1 MTQTVRDT
9 DPAASDPFRHWQRA
23 VAALRFAEARGGPHE
38 EMVRLSAEVIRTR
51 NEMTVDRLRAGW
63 RPPDDILK
71 HLTLDD
77 QLLREKDDTTRP

>member
-9 DPAASDPFRHWQRA
+9 NPAASDPFRRWQRA
-23 VAALRFAEARGGPHE
+23 VAALRGAEARDAPYDE
-38 EMVRLSAEVIRTR
+38 IVRLSADVIRAR
-51 NEMTVDRLRAGW
+51 NEMTVDRLQAGW